1 MSDVV
6 ETKKSRIWVE
16 EGVRFD
22 EIKENVMLTLKDAQE
37 NLMAYYRVTIRETAP
52 TLLNLSHLKS
62 MTHDA
67 REYLAGKHAEASVT
81 AMALLV
87 GAPIT
92 EITASHYIKLS
103 KPNFPAEMF
112 TSKEEALAWLEQ
124 YKK

>member
-6 ETKKSRIWVE
+6 ETKKNRIWVE
-16 EGVRFD
+16 KGIRFD
-22 EIKENVMLTLKDAQE
+22 EVKDNVMIILEDAQE
-37 NLMAYYRVTIRETAP
+37 NLMAYYRVTIREAAP
-52 TLLNLSHLKS
+52 TLFNLIGLKS
-62 MTHDA
+62 MSHDA
-67 REYLAGKHAEASVT
+67 REYLAGKHAQASVT

-103 KPNFPAEMF
+103 KPAFPAQIF
-112 TSKEEALAWLEQ
+112 TTKEEALAWLEQ